1 MSNKKAIRAWKDED
15 FRLILSEAE
24 LAQLP
29 VSPAGPVELT
39 DEQLGVAGG
48 ASVQVSTFCCSI
60 GCPSVHCH
68 TVTQ

>member
-15 FRLILSEAE
+15 FRLSLSEAE

-29 VSPAGPVELT
+29 GNPAGPVELT
-39 DEQLGVAGG
+39 EEQLGIVGG
-48 ASVQVSTFCCSI
+48 ASVWVSTFCCSI
-60 GCPSVHCH
+60 GCPSIHCR